1 MKLTTLAD
9 GSVLATWPNERGYL
23 DSAQYVRHRDRVF
36 QVSERGSLLPAFGGL
51 HMHHKEPLDLAVR
64 RGLSGER
71 GAPRIDWPRVAR
83 RVLLGAIV
91 TALIVYTFPQ

>member
-9 GSVLATWPNERGYL
+9 GSVLTSVPNERGSL
-23 DSAQYVRHRDRVF
+23 DCAQYVRHRDRVF
-36 QVSERGSLLPAFGGL
+36 QITERGSLHPAFGGL
-51 HMHHKEPLDLAVR
+51 RLHHKEPLDLAVR
-64 RGLSGER
+64 RGLAGER

-91 TALIVYTFPQ
+91 TAMIVYTFPQ